1 MRGKHRL
8 CSKQSLHVF
17 CQTPFDDKQ
26 HGSVFQIAKSRRDCA
41 FNFYRPQTKFAK
53 VMFFHLSVSHA
64 GMHPPDKRQTP
75 SSRDHRQAPH
85 GTRRSHPP
93 RDQRQAPP
101 QEQCMLGDTGNKR
114 AIRILLECILVIIL
128 LILEFHEIN
137 LLIKF
142 TIPI

>member
-1 MRGKHRL
+1 
-8 CSKQSLHVF
+8 
-17 CQTPFDDKQ
+17 
-26 HGSVFQIAKSRRDCA
+26 
-41 FNFYRPQTKFAK
+41 
-53 VMFFHLSVSHA
+53 MFFHLSVSHA
-64 GMHPPDKRQTP
+64 GMHPPRQEADPFLPGPQAGTPRDKTQSP
-75 SSRDHRQAPH
+75 
-85 GTRRSHPP
+85 PP

-137 LLIKF
+137 LLMKF